1 MTREEVEKRIIDAC
15 VRQIDTS
22 FYGSAYF
29 TVVTDDFDEEADV
42 ITTVEIDG
50 EFMEEYGAVSFS
62 DVRVCST
69 DDEGNEIIT
78 EVSKL
83 IDEIDFYGRI
93 ADRVSWYLCPAA

>member
-62 DVRVCST
+62 DVRVSST

-78 EVSKL
+78 EVSRL
-83 IDEIDFYGRI
+83 IDEIDFYGEIERQ
-93 ADRVSWYLCPAA
+93 VSWYLCQAA